1 MTKFKTFLSGEGEP
15 SRKKS
20 SIYIL
25 VIVTVL
31 STLLAISIQKAQQQ
45 TAQAGRMADLIYK
58 VIDAS
63 NTAVIV
69 VDKQGHITTV
79 NASMVELTQWSEEE
93 LEGKPLQD
101 IIPLRYQAQHTSAYS
116 NRVTTVIKSKQNFET
131 ILKCSIARKDGTEIP
146 VLVRV
151 HVTPDNLSMAFI
163 TREENITIRSADDH
177 IHHDGTI
184 TLEAL
189 WEKVDLIE
197 KKIDALVK

>member
-69 VDKQGHITTV
+69 VDKQGRITTV